1 MNDIIPY
8 AKHALRE
15 ADKKAVI
22 DAMESSAWTQG
33 PRVSEFESAIS
44 NYVKTKHSV
53 AVTNGTAAL
62 HLGVLALERFY
73 RKNKTQDK
81 KKKVISTPITFA
93 ASTNCA
99 LYANLEPQLIDIHED
114 SACLDIEKT
123 IDYIKKNHNSIT
135 GVVPVSFGGY
145 PLDLK
150 ELYEICQ
157 KHGIWIMEDAC
168 HALGAWRKSP
178 DQVFA
183 SSCRYSDASI
193 LSFHPAKH
201 IACGEGGM
209 LLTQHQEVAETASL
223 LRTHGI
229 QKNIPG
235 KALFAQEMIELGYN
249 YRISDILCALGIG
262 QLKRIEENINR
273 RNEIALK
280 YRKELVDTPLRP
292 IQDSNETNVRNAYHL
307 FVARCP
313 MRDDLYNYLREHK
326 IYCQF
331 HYTPI
336 YKHPY
341 YQKHFPNLESEFT
354 NSEKYYLEALSFP
367 MYPSLK
373 DEEQDFVISK
383 IKAFYASNSH

>member
-8 AKHALRE
+8 AKHALTE

>member
-8 AKHALRE
+8 AKHALTD

-123 IDYIKKNHNSIT
+123 IDFIKKNHNSIT

-150 ELYEICQ
+150 DLFEICQ

-183 SSCRYSDASI
+183 SSCKYSDASI

-249 YRISDILCALGIG
+249 YRISDILCALGVG

-292 IQDSNETNVRNAYHL
+292 IQDFNEPNVRNAYHL

-341 YQKHFPNLESEFT
+341 YQKHFPNVESEFT
-354 NSEKYYLEALSFP
+354 NSEQYYFEALSFP

>member
-8 AKHALRE
+8 AKHALTD
-15 ADKKAVI
+15 ADKEAVL

-33 PRVSEFESAIS
+33 PRVSEFESAIA

-168 HALGAWRKSP
+168 HALGAWRKNL

-209 LLTQHQEVAETASL
+209 LLTQHQEVSDTASL

-249 YRISDILCALGIG
+249 YRISDILCALGVG

-292 IQDSNETNVRNAYHL
+292 IQDFNETNVRNAYHL

>member
-8 AKHALRE
+8 AKHALTD
-15 ADKKAVI
+15 ADKDAVI

-123 IDYIKKNHNSIT
+123 IDFIKKNHNSIT

-150 ELYEICQ
+150 DLFEICQ

-183 SSCRYSDASI
+183 SSCKYSDASI

-209 LLTQHQEVAETASL
+209 LLTQHQEVSDTASL

-249 YRISDILCALGIG
+249 YRISDILCALGVG

-273 RNEIALK
+273 RNKIALK

-292 IQDSNETNVRNAYHL
+292 IQDFNETNVRNAYHL

-354 NSEKYYLEALSFP
+354 NSEKYYLEALSFA